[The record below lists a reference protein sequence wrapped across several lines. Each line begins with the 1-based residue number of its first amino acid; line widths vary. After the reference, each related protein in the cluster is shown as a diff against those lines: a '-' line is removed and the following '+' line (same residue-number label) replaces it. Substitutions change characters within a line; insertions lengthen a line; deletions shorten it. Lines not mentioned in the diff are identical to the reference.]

1 VIVIG
6 AVFLVLAALAAVA
19 AVVMGRDVTVHLH
32 GFGVDVTT
40 DVLWVFC
47 AGAVA
52 MLLLV
57 IALSAFRR
65 AARKRRNQRRELKA
79 LRAEEA
85 AAAETRAAQGGRE
98 VDASS
103 DGSPSGSAAAPS
115 HAVDVRETEGA
126 HAYRRDGDDP
136 GPERRYVPGEER
148 VN

>member
-6 AVFLVLAALAAVA
+6 AVFLVLAALGAVA
-19 AVVMGRDVTVHLH
+19 AVVMGRDVQVHLS

-47 AGAVA
+47 AGALA

-65 AARKRRNQRRELKA
+65 AVRRRRNQRRELKQ

-85 AAAETRAAQGGRE
+85 AAAEARAAQGG
-98 VDASS
+98 
-103 DGSPSGSAAAPS
+103 G
-115 HAVDVRETEGA
+115 AVDVREPDAA
-126 HAYRRDGDDP
+126 HANHRSDVDDP

>member
-19 AVVMGRDVTVHLH
+19 AVVMGRDVEVHLH

-65 AARKRRNQRRELKA
+65 AARRRRNQRRELKA

-85 AAAETRAAQGGRE
+85 AAAEARAAQGGR
-98 VDASS
+98 D
-103 DGSPSGSAAAPS
+103 AAAAADP
-115 HAVDVRETEGA
+115 VDVREPDGA
-126 HAYRRDGDDP
+126 HAYRGDADDP
-136 GPERRYVPGEER
+136 GPERRYVPGEEK
-148 VN
+148 VT

>member
-1 VIVIG
+1 
-6 AVFLVLAALAAVA
+6 
-19 AVVMGRDVTVHLH
+19 MGRDVQVHLS

-57 IALSAFRR
+57 IALSAFRSAARDGGANSAASSKRSGPRKPPQPRPGPRR
-65 AARKRRNQRRELKA
+65 AARPSRRRARARRP
-79 LRAEEA
+79 
-85 AAAETRAAQGGRE
+85 AQ
-98 VDASS
+98 AST
-103 DGSPSGSAAAPS
+103 PSSGPANTSG
-115 HAVDVRETEGA
+115 AVDVREPEGA
-126 HAYRRDGDDP
+126 HAYRGDVDDP